1 MSLTRIIKEDKEKVS
16 IWKRDTEEVIQLL
29 ERRKKELKHGDWG
42 KYLVGVGIP
51 RRTAYDL
58 LNPVQKLLESNGRNR
73 PNDLPTHEDYD
84 PPHAPPQ
91 SQYKQPEIEDIP
103 HEEIEPIT
111 NAKDYEKK
119 FDKEHTPKEPTLPK
133 NMPEEYWV
141 ICSIL
146 EDHTNKIGIF
156 DYLVQRKSE
165 LERIHNNTFT
175 EWQSFLDL
183 YFKWFEKRNG
193 DKPNVMMKDYANAKR
208 IIIYLRGLGSG
219 DAVSNW
225 NAILS
230 NWSKLDKWQ
239 QNRTDLTSI
248 HTDMN
253 KIISQLK
260 NGKFSNNENVLREV
274 MRNAGHE
281 GY

>member
-1 MSLTRIIKEDKEKVS
+1 MLQRIIKEDKEKVS
-16 IWKRDTEEVIQLL
+16 IWKRDTEEVCKLL
-29 ERRKKELKHGDWG
+29 ERRKKELKYGEWG

-51 RRTAYDL
+51 RKTAYRL
-58 LNPVQKLLESNGRNR
+58 LQPIQNLIPEDVSNDPTNEPQKL
-73 PNDLPTHEDYD
+73 DIYD
-84 PPHAPPQ
+84 KIEFGPPP
-91 SQYKQPEIEDIP
+91 KIIKPEIQDIE
-103 HEEIEPIT
+103 HEEIEPIS
-111 NAKDYEKK
+111 NAEKYEEE

-146 EDHTNKIGIF
+146 ENNTSGIY
-156 DYLVQRKSE
+156 DYLVNRKTE
-165 LERIHNNTFT
+165 LERIHNNTFK
-175 EWQSFLDL
+175 EWQEFIDL
-183 YFKWFEKRNG
+183 YFKWFQKING
-193 DKPNVMMKDYANAKR
+193 DKPNVMAKDYANAKR
-208 IIIYLRGLGSG
+208 IIIYLRGLGEG

-239 QNRTDLTSI
+239 QNRTDLTAI

-260 NGKFSNNENVLREV
+260 NVEATKPQRDISAL
-274 MRNAGHE
+274 
-281 GY
+281 